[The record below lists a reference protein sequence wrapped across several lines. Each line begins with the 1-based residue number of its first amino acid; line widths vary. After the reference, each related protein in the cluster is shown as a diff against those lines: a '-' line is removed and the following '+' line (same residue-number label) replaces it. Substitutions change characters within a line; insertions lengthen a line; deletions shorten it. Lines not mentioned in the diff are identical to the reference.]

1 MPFEHFLFQF
11 YRSYHEIKHR
21 ARVRGESV
29 MCEGDWFAC
38 QLRYVRPDLAD
49 RLYGSAIDSH
59 GDVEVRSAT
68 WAWVE
73 AHWGLKHVADLDGD
87 GPWAAVADVPE
98 EVVDACLG

>member
-1 MPFEHFLFQF
+1 MNFEYFLFQF
-11 YRSYHEIKHR
+11 YRSYHGMKDR
-21 ARVRGESV
+21 ARVAGESV

-49 RLYGSAIDSH
+49 RLCGSALDSH

-87 GPWAAVADVPE
+87 GPWAAVADVAS
-98 EVVDACLG
+98 EVVND